1 MSRAE
6 TTAMLSE
13 LVEKRLKNQTAF
25 WASEVNFD
33 RNTSDN
39 RRVDYV
45 GFQPWNVN
53 GEPVPASVEKGCFG
67 FYEVKSCMADFTSGN
82 GLTFYGD
89 QNYLVCT
96 KELCDEIVWQKMVPE
111 RVNAILTPRF
121 DRLETDSRP
130 RAVIQRPVIP
140 SASGKRNPL
149 GNGQGERK
157 EDKLSIADDEAEK
170 AYPTRYWSGTRV
182 KEQFSCDMDDLQEA
196 YLRGRNAP
204 PADAEV
210 EAVARKLMW
219 WDMAPAWEDVMPSE
233 DCFWTLAEP
242 EIRANYI
249 RDARE
254 MLEIAR
260 KAANE

>member
-6 TTAMLSE
+6 TTAMLSK

-33 RNTSDN
+33 RNTPDE

-45 GFQPWNVN
+45 GFKPWNVN

-89 QNYLVCT
+89 QNYLVAVET
-96 KELCDEIVWQKMVPE
+96 VRRDRMAEDGAGARE
-111 RVNAILTPRF
+111 RDPYPRF

-140 SASGKRNPL
+140 EASGKRNPV

-170 AYPTRYWSGTRV
+170 VYPTRYWSGTRV
-182 KEQFSCDMDDLQEA
+182 KEQFSCDTDDLQEA

-204 PADAEV
+204 TSDAEV

-242 EIRANYI
+242 EMRANYI